1 MEMNYDQDT
10 IDKFLQGELDE
21 KMEKEFKARL
31 EVDKALAEEVNA
43 HTKALDILESLGD
56 LEMKARIQKIH
67 NQQINQS
74 KSSTKRIE
82 LKKWFA
88 IAAAISFLLFGTWW
102 FGLRSPQ
109 NIRLFAQNYETYKL
123 NFGSRS
129 SQENDLLIEASIA
142 YKQKDYS
149 AALNLFN
156 QIPDTNEYYS
166 NILLAKGICLMEL
179 DKNKEALPIFQQL
192 IQSKDALFEEH
203 ATWYTALIYLKQNEL
218 EQSKSLL
225 AKIADEDGDYYQEKA
240 QEILSALE

>member
-1 MEMNYDQDT
+1 MEMNYDQHT
-10 IDKFLQGELDE
+10 IDKFLLGELDE
-21 KMEKEFKARL
+21 KTEKEFQARL
-31 EVDKALAEEVNA
+31 EVDKVLAEEVNV
-43 HTKALDILESLGD
+43 HKNALDIIESLGD
-56 LEMKARIQKIH
+56 FEMKARIQKIH

-74 KSSTKRIE
+74 APATKRIE

-109 NIRLFAQNYETYKL
+109 NIRLFAQNYERYEL
-123 NFGSRS
+123 NIGSRS
-129 SQENDLLIEASIA
+129 TQENNALIEASIA
-142 YKQKDYS
+142 YKQKKY
-149 AALNLFN
+149 AEAINLFN
-156 QIPDTNEYYS
+156 QIPDTNEFHS

-179 DKNKEALPIFQQL
+179 DKNKEALPFFQQL

-203 ATWYTALIYLKQNEL
+203 AIWYAAMIHLKQNEL

-225 AKIADEDGDYYQEKA
+225 IKLSEEEGNYYQEKA